1 MVNLKTSIGQLQE
14 KLSALLKLYAQL
26 EKENQQ
32 LKANLVQ
39 QTNLNQTLSEQVREG
54 QSQLTAAL
62 MNQGASMD
70 PAEKAKLVKKIDQY
84 IKEIDHNIHNL
95 NP

>member
-32 LKANLVQ
+32 LKANLAQ

-84 IKEIDHNIHNL
+84 IKEIDLSIHNL